1 MLYVWSASSTLGCA
15 DSLLLRTTA
24 QSVDLPRSTQRCC
37 AGRNFSHDGLPSYVK
52 HLVIDAF
59 TYNPSRRFEDH
70 WHDVT
75 IGSILGLTIAYFA
88 YRQYYPSL
96 ADELSHRPYSPRIKD
111 EDSDPTLPLHDES
124 KNQRHD
130 QAGGSHVH
138 QSFDLDG
145 TVQRPSPQ
153 HLRDAWRDHEDSG
166 VRESIMRPD
175 RRGSGSDHDV

>member
-1 MLYVWSASSTLGCA
+1 M
-15 DSLLLRTTA
+15 
-24 QSVDLPRSTQRCC
+24 
-37 AGRNFSHDGLPSYVK
+37 
-52 HLVIDAF
+52 IDAF
-59 TYNPSRRFEDH
+59 TYNPSRHFEDH